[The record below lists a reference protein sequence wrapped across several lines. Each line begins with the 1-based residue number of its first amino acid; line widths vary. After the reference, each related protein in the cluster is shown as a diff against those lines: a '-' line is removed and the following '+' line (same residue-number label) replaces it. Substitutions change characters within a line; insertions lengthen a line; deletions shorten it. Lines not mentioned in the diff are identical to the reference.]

1 MTTPPPVALR
11 GIRVLDLTTPL
22 GEAAGRVFADLGAEV
37 IKIEP
42 PEGCAARFTAPF
54 VTGKAGDPEGSLFW
68 RAFGLGKR
76 SLVLDLGS
84 AEGRA
89 RLRALA
95 RGADV
100 LLESST
106 PGTLA
111 AQGLGYADLARE
123 NPALVYVSITPFGQ
137 TGPLAKSP
145 ATDLTIAAAGGLP
158 NMQGDRDRPPL
169 PVGHP
174 EASCHA
180 AVQVAA
186 EAILALLE
194 RERSGLGQ
202 HLDASMQAAVVWTLL
217 FVTGHAT
224 LYGEDVAGYGAARG
238 GPPAQLLPGVV
249 IPNVARTKDGF
260 VVMTLVL
267 GEVGARGFGKLMR
280 FAAERGGLEPDIAAR
295 DWSTWMQQLGAG
307 KLPPADLARALEQ
320 IVKFLGTCTKAE
332 IMERAVREAWLV
344 GPAWTAA
351 DLLADRQLEARDY
364 FVRVGDTLHPGAF
377 AKLSATPIRLERP
390 APRLGADQAL
400 AEAKRSGPSVAR
412 APGQREGAD
421 LLAGLKVADF
431 SWVGAGP
438 LVSKDLANLGAT
450 VVHTESDKFVDPLRF
465 IPPWKDRV
473 PNPANGHTPA
483 NFNQSKLGLALDL
496 KSPQGREVA
505 LRLVDWADVVIESFT
520 PGTAAKLGLDW
531 ETLSQRKPGL
541 VMLSSCLRGQ
551 TGPEREYT
559 GFGLQG
565 AGLAGFCAI
574 TGWPDRLP
582 SGPWGA
588 YTDFIAPRYSLA
600 ALGAALLHRARTG
613 EGQYIDLSQVEAA
626 IHFLEP
632 LVLDYTVNG
641 RIGGLA
647 GMRSER
653 ACPHGIFRVAGDERY
668 VAIAVETSAQWR
680 ALRALVPGYEELAG
694 AEWDDL
700 AARSAAKDRV
710 EAPLAA
716 WCREREAFACAA
728 RLREAGVPAYVSLR
742 ATDLH
747 ADPQLA
753 ARGFFV
759 ELDHPRVGKA
769 IYDGPVTL
777 FSATPPRITRAG
789 PAVGHDTFEVM
800 TRILGYDE
808 ETVGE
813 LAAAGVL
820 S

>member
-1 MTTPPPVALR
+1 MSTPRALE

-42 PEGCAARFTAPF
+42 PGGCAARSTPPF
-54 VTGKAGDPEGSLFW
+54 AAGQAGDPEGSLFW
-68 RAFGLGKR
+68 RAFGLGKK
-76 SLVLDLGS
+76 SVVLDLD
-84 AEGRA
+84 ERDGRA
-89 RLRALA
+89 RFLELA

-106 PGTLA
+106 PGTLDTL
-111 AQGLGYADLARE
+111 GLGYTDLARE
-123 NPALVYVSITPFGQ
+123 NPALLYVSITPYGQ
-137 TGPLAKSP
+137 RGPLAKSP
-145 ATDLTIAAAGGLP
+145 ATDLTISAAGGLP

-180 AVQVAA
+180 AVQAA
-186 EAILALLE
+186 ADAILALGE

-202 HLDASMQAAVVWTLL
+202 HLDASMQAAIVWTLL

-224 LYGEDVAGYGAARG
+224 LYGEDVAGYGVARG

-267 GEVGARGFGKLMR
+267 GEVGARGFGRLMR

-307 KLPPADLARALEQ
+307 KLPPADLARALAQ
-320 IVKFLGTCTKAE
+320 IVTFLGTCTKAE
-332 IMERAVREAWLV
+332 IQERAVREAWLV
-344 GPAWTAA
+344 GPAWTTA

-364 FVRVGDTLHPGAF
+364 WVRVGDTLHPGAF
-377 AKLSATPIRLERP
+377 AKLSKTPIRLAAP

-400 AEAKRSGPSVAR
+400 ASAKQRRPNVAS
-412 APGQREGAD
+412 APRQREGAA

-450 VVHTESDKFVDPLRF
+450 VVHVESDKFVDPLRF
-465 IPPWKDRV
+465 VPPWKGRI

-496 KSPQGREVA
+496 KSEPGRQVA

-531 ETLSQRKPGL
+531 EALSKRKPGL

-551 TGPEREYT
+551 SGPEREYT

-588 YTDFIAPRYSLA
+588 YTDFIAPRYSIA
-600 ALGAALLHRARTG
+600 ALGAALFHRARTG

-641 RIGGLA
+641 RIAGLA
-647 GMRSER
+647 GMSSER
-653 ACPHGIFRVAGDERY
+653 ACPHGIFRAAGEERY

-680 ALRALVPGYEELAG
+680 ALRSLVAG
-694 AEWDDL
+694 LDAFAGPEWDEL
-700 AARSAAKDRV
+700 AARIAAQERV

-716 WCREREAFACAA
+716 WCREQEAFACASL
-728 RLREAGVPAYVSLR
+728 LRGAGVPAYVSLR
-742 ATDLH
+742 AADLH

-769 IYDGPVTL
+769 LYDGPVTL
-777 FSATPPRITRAG
+777 FSATPARLACAG

-800 TRILGYDE
+800 TRILGYAEDA
-808 ETVGE
+808 VAE